1 MEFVGSNDKL
11 GGEKIRLAGDRVAK
25 PTQEKTA
32 LFPCGVQGMVPLS
45 TNKKGGGTFTT
56 FVFKAPQD
64 LERLEDVIA
73 QLNAIMAQA
82 EELVDNCP
90 LGSFERVRVG
100 VKSPGYK
107 FCHVEYA
114 PVDKRGFAMACPVCL
129 HVEEDAALH
138 EPGDTSAVVEFDR
151 EGAIVRVAVDV
162 YREGGFF
169 YRLTAMQEEGA
180 QGLAVHKGETV
191 NKKGAAK
198 LLYKR
203 R

>member
-1 MEFVGSNDKL
+1 
-11 GGEKIRLAGDRVAK
+11 
-25 PTQEKTA
+25 
-32 LFPCGVQGMVPLS
+32 MVPLS

-64 LERLEDVIA
+64 LECLEGVIA
-73 QLNAIMAQA
+73 QLNAIMVQA
-82 EELVDNCP
+82 EGLVDNCP
-90 LGSFERVRVG
+90 LGAFEQVRIG

-114 PVDKRGFAMACPVCL
+114 PVDRRGFAMACPVCL
-129 HVEEDAALH
+129 HVEEDIALH
-138 EPGDTSAVVEFDR
+138 EPGDKSAVVEFDR

-169 YRLTAMQEEGA
+169 YHVTAMREEGA
-180 QGLAVHKGETV
+180 QGLAVHKVETV